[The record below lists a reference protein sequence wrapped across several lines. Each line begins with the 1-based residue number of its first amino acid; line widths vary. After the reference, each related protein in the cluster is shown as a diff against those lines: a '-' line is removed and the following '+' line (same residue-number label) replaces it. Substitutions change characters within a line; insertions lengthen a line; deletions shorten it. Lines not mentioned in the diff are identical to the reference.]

1 MAERVSVVVATYR
14 REHMLVDTLNDLIQ
28 QEYPDFEVL
37 VVDQTPEHTPEV
49 AAYLNAFH
57 ASGGRHQWLVTDT
70 PGLTRA
76 RNLGL
81 AQATGE
87 IVVYVDDDVRIP
99 DTAFLQH
106 HVDAFKDPAVG
117 AVAGRVLEPHRPP
130 FTVSHRVGWLGF
142 WGTREPG
149 FGTAVSGYAES
160 VRGCN
165 MSFRRLVLEHIG
177 GFDESYTRSAY
188 REDTDVAFRVK
199 RAGYRLWFSAEAWLY
214 HLSSAEGGTRDRSIP
229 VAEDIILND
238 VRFARKN
245 LGGFQRAAWFL
256 RLYGSRVVKAGITA
270 GRFQERHQAF
280 RMALTQTKGGP
291 SGEGGR

>member
-1 MAERVSVVVATYR
+1 MAERVSVVVATYH
-14 REHMLVDTLNDLIQ
+14 REQMLVDTLNDLVQ
-28 QEYPDFEVL
+28 QQYPDFEVL

-49 AAYLNAFH
+49 AAYLEDFH
-57 ASGGRHQWLVTDT
+57 QSETRHQWLITDK

-76 RNLGL
+76 RNFGL
-81 AQATGE
+81 SAATGD
-87 IVVYVDDDVRIP
+87 IIVYVDDDVRIP
-99 DTAFLQH
+99 DATFLQH
-106 HVDAFKDPAVG
+106 HVDAFKNPAVG
-117 AVAGRVLEPHRPP
+117 AVAGRVLEPDRPA

-149 FGTAVSGYAES
+149 FGTAASGYAES

-165 MSFRRLVLEHIG
+165 MSFRRSVLERIG

-245 LGGFQRAAWFL
+245 LGAGQRTAWLL

-270 GRFQERHQAF
+270 GRFKERHRAF
-280 RMALTQTKGGP
+280 RTALAETR
-291 SGEGGR
+291 GRPR